1 MADKIEKMIAETF
14 LQMAEGLETGS
25 FGKKPKIAITGMG
38 SEHGEENSMA
48 GAIAAAR
55 DGIDVYYIG
64 TLEAEGVTTVKVAD
78 VRMVTGN
85 GSAVAEGGH
94 MCIAYGGELCGC
106 GKRGCYEAYASV
118 SALIRQTE
126 RAMEAHPESLMHKI
140 AKEEGVNGKT
150 AFIAMKRGDKVAK
163 EVVDTYIGYVGAG
176 MVNFANIFWPEV
188 FIVGGAIS
196 REGDTLILP
205 LREYIAANIH
215 SAAYNPPIEVVAATL
230 GGDAGIV
237 GAAALVMER

>member
-1 MADKIEKMIAETF
+1 
-14 LQMAEGLETGS
+14 
-25 FGKKPKIAITGMG
+25 
-38 SEHGEENSMA
+38 
-48 GAIAAAR
+48 
-55 DGIDVYYIG
+55 
-64 TLEAEGVTTVKVAD
+64 
-78 VRMVTGN
+78 
-85 GSAVAEGGH
+85 
-94 MCIAYGGELCGC
+94 
-106 GKRGCYEAYASV
+106 
-118 SALIRQTE
+118 
-126 RAMEAHPESLMHKI
+126 MEAHPESLMHEI

-163 EVVDTYIGYVGAG
+163 EVVDTYISYVGAG

-196 REGDTLILP
+196 REGDTLIHP

-237 GAAALVMER
+237 GAAALVMERPPRAKLH

>member
-1 MADKIEKMIAETF
+1 MRYSCNINFRMTPIVAMLKEALGADRVAISNDANCAALGETLF
-14 LQMAEGLETGS
+14 GAGRGAKNSVTVTLGTG
-25 FGKKPKIAITGMG
+25 
-38 SEHGEENSMA
+38 
-48 GAIAAAR
+48 
-55 DGIDVYYIG
+55 IG
-64 TLEAEGVTTVKVAD
+64 TGIVAD
-78 VRMVTGN
+78 GRLVTGN
-85 GSAVAEGGH
+85 GSAGAEGGH

-126 RAMEAHPESLMHKI
+126 RAMEAHPESLMHEI

-163 EVVDTYIGYVGAG
+163 EVVDTYISYVGAG